1 MRIQWVVAGLLLD
14 RAELGGQGW
23 GRGGGGRGRGREGY
37 CRYKLLKEGVF
48 KGNLE
53 CFFIGL
59 EANIIEGVPFN
70 GKGEVRDIFK
80 VFKSY

>member
-1 MRIQWVVAGLLLD
+1 MVGLILD

-23 GRGGGGRGRGREGY
+23 GRGGGGGGGRGTAGTSSSRREFL
-37 CRYKLLKEGVF
+37 RAIWNV
-48 KGNLE
+48 
-53 CFFIGL
+53 FFIGL